1 MAAEVVAVVAASLVA
16 EVPVADS
23 LVAEVPVEAALAEA
37 SEGASEADADDM
49 IISLFLPWLL
59 QLEACRWAL
68 G

>member
-1 MAAEVVAVVAASLVA
+1 MAAVVSAVNEVAVAVVVAASLAV
-16 EVPVADS
+16 EV
-23 LVAEVPVEAALAEA
+23 LVEAALAEA